1 MKPEFLSR
9 RLLGITRSKAK
20 MYEYGVPEDEHI
32 DIPRDPARL
41 FSLAVGLL
49 GDLSAQNRLLPLD
62 DPKIVELRKNLTFSA
77 CFFDAYLSSRLDEE
91 LDPYLL
97 LLGSA
102 AYYLCDLPGSA
113 AVLAD
118 RLGEACPDVG
128 GAGLERLLHWVLA
141 GNFTTNNIS
150 AEGHYGALAGEIAAR
165 LRQHR
170 ETGEAKEELL
180 TRAEELAQAAYATGI
195 PRHLLLGDVTRALIQ
210 RRLENSVWHCLPTY
224 SELDID
230 AWRGTLTKPS
240 FVQELWPA
248 QHLLG
253 ESGVFHGVSAVVQ
266 MPTSAGKT
274 KATEIIIRSAF
285 FSDRTSLVVVV
296 APYRALCHE
305 IHNSYARTF
314 RGESVRVSELSDVLQ
329 EDFELGSLPGTRNV
343 LVLTPEKFLYV
354 LRHNPELA
362 GQVGLLIYDEGHQ
375 FDAGARGVTFE
386 LLTASLNRMI
396 PDDAQVVLISA
407 VITNAR
413 AIADWMGGEKFTVVS
428 GTRLLPTH
436 RTVGFASWRDR
447 RGRLE
452 FVQEENPDEIEFF
465 VPRVIEAQDLELRGR
480 ERKRRVFPKKEDSG
494 SIAAYLGLKLVSQ
507 GSVAVFCGT
516 KATASGLC
524 ASIAEAFDRGFTLGR
539 PSASADEGE
548 TERLAFLHE
557 CHLGPDADATRAARL
572 GVFAHHGNTPHGL
585 RLAIEYAM
593 QKGLARFVV
602 CTSTLAQGVNLPIR
616 YLVVRGL
623 YQGRQRIRIR
633 DFQNLIGRAGRS
645 GMHTEGSV
653 LFADPAIFEKRR
665 SRSDGWRW
673 EHAKELLAPENS
685 EPCSSALLAVLEPLR
700 SDDRKRKITD
710 SRLLVVKEHVS
721 ENGRLDGLAARLVQR
736 FAGRG
741 YSEANL
747 ADQIARKRQTISAI
761 ESYLMTHGDEDG
773 PGLDDGSV
781 VGLAKDTLAYF
792 LADDDEKPLIIEL
805 FTLLASHISQVV
817 PEPARRRAIGR
828 TLLGVR
834 ESAMIEEWVRGHAE
848 QLLGTDDQEQLLSLL
863 WPILSGN
870 INNFTFMKCSVPE
883 LLLEIAVGWIR
894 GIPFYEL
901 LGILEEANARIGG
914 GERPR
919 HPKIDHVIDICEN
932 ALAYEGSLVL
942 GAVCEMADLLLPDNH
957 ESLIAELEILQKRLK
972 YGVASSSAIMLHE
985 IGFADRIVASELALA
1000 LGTGLATKGDTRNVI
1015 RQNAQEVR
1023 DRLRRYPTYFVER
1036 LEHIAHK

>member
-49 GDLSAQNRLLPLD
+49 GDLSAQSRLLPPD
-62 DPKIVELRKNLTFSA
+62 DPEIVKLRENLTFSA
-77 CFFDAYLSSRLDEE
+77 RFFDAYLSSRLDKE

-113 AVLAD
+113 AVLAK
-118 RLGEACPDVG
+118 RLGKACPDVG

-141 GNFTTNNIS
+141 GNFTTGNIS

-180 TRAEELAQAAYATGI
+180 DRAEELAQAAYATGI
-195 PRHLLLGDVTRALIQ
+195 PRHLLFGDVIRALIQ

-224 SELDID
+224 SGLGLD
-230 AWRGTLTKPS
+230 AWGATLANPS
-240 FVQELWPA
+240 FIPELWPA

-253 ESGVFHGVSAVVQ
+253 DSGVFHGASAVVQ

-285 FSDRTSLVVVV
+285 FSGRTSLAVIV

-314 RGESVRVSELSDVLQ
+314 RGEPVSVSELSDVHQ
-329 EDFELGSLPGTRNV
+329 RDFDLDSLPGTRNV

-375 FDAGARGVTFE
+375 FDAGTRGVTFE

-465 VPRVIEAQDLELRGR
+465 VPRVIEMQDLKLRGR

-524 ASIAEAFDRGFTLGR
+524 ASIAEAFDRGLTLGR
-539 PSASADEGE
+539 PSASADEAE
-548 TERLAFLHE
+548 TEQIAFLHE
-557 CHLGPDADATRAARL
+557 CHLGPDADATQAARL

-616 YLVVRGL
+616 CLVVRGL
-623 YQGRQRIRIR
+623 YQGQHRIRIR

-645 GMHTEGSV
+645 GMHTEGSII
-653 LFADPAIFEKRR
+653 FADPAIFEKKNVHGE
-665 SRSDGWRW
+665 SWRW
-673 EHAKELLAPENS
+673 QQAKKLLIPENS
-685 EPCSSALLAVLEPLR
+685 EPCASSLLAVLDPLQN
-700 SDDRKRKITD
+700 DDGSRHLTD
-710 SRLLVVKEHVS
+710 RLFVVKAHISKDDELDTLASRIS
-721 ENGRLDGLAARLVQR
+721 EELS
-736 FAGRG
+736 GRG
-741 YSEANL
+741 FGEEHL
-747 ADQIARKRQTISAI
+747 AKQISRKKETISAI
-761 ESYLMTHGDEDG
+761 ESHIMTHSDG
-773 PGLDDGSV
+773 DGSDFDDSV
-781 VGLAKDTLAYF
+781 MALAKETLAYF

-805 FTLLASHISQVV
+805 FRLLASHVLQAI

-834 ESAMIEEWVRGHAE
+834 ESVMIQEWVRGHAE
-848 QLLGTDDQEQLLSLL
+848 QLLESDDQEQLLSLL
-863 WPILSGN
+863 WPVLSDN
-870 INNFTFMKCSVPE
+870 INNSTFMKCSIPK

-894 GIPFYEL
+894 GVPFHEL
-901 LGILEEANARIGG
+901 LGVLEEANARIGG
-914 GERPR
+914 GKRPR
-919 HPKIDHVIDICEN
+919 YPKIDHVIDICEN

-942 GAVCEMADLLLPDNH
+942 GAVCGMADSLLPDNH
-957 ESLIAELEILQKRLK
+957 ESLITELEMLQKRLK
-972 YGVASSSAIMLHE
+972 YGVASSSAVMLHE
-985 IGFADRIVASELALA
+985 IGFADRVVASELALV
-1000 LGTGLATKGDTRNVI
+1000 LGTSLATKRDTYNVI

-1023 DRLRRYPTYFVER
+1023 NRLRRYPTYFMKR
-1036 LEHIAHK
+1036 LEHIA

>member
-1 MKPEFLSR
+1 MKPEFSSR

-20 MYEYGVPEDEHI
+20 MYEYGVPEEEHI

-49 GDLSAQNRLLPLD
+49 GDLSAQRRLLPLD
-62 DPKIVELRKNLTFSA
+62 DPKIVELRKDLTFSA
-77 CFFDAYLSSRLDEE
+77 RFFDAYLSSRLDEE

-118 RLGEACPDVG
+118 RLGGACPDVG
-128 GAGLERLLHWVLA
+128 GAGLERLLYWVLA
-141 GNFTTNNIS
+141 GNFTTGNIS

-170 ETGEAKEELL
+170 ETGEATEELL
-180 TRAEELAQAAYATGI
+180 ARSEELAQAAYATGI
-195 PRHLLLGDVTRALIQ
+195 PRHLLFGDVIRALIQ

-224 SELDID
+224 SGLGLN
-230 AWRGTLTKPS
+230 AWRATLKKPS
-240 FVQELWPA
+240 FVRELWPA

-253 ESGVFHGVSAVVQ
+253 DSGVFQGASAVIQ

-285 FSDRTSLVVVV
+285 YSDRASLAVVV

-329 EDFELGSLPGTRNV
+329 EDFELDSLPGTRNV

-396 PDDAQVVLISA
+396 SDDAQVVLISA

-436 RTVGFASWRDR
+436 RTVGFASWRDP

-452 FVQEENPDEIEFF
+452 FVQEDNPDEIEFF
-465 VPRVIEAQDLELRGR
+465 VPRIIEQQTLELGVRD
-480 ERKRRVFPKKEDSG
+480 RKRRVFPKKEDSG
-494 SIAAYLGLKLVSQ
+494 YIAAYLGLKLAPQ

-516 KATASGLC
+516 KATAAKLC
-524 ASIAEAFDRGFTLGR
+524 EVITEAFDRGLALR
-539 PSASADEGE
+539 KPSALVDEDE

-557 CHLGPDADATRAARL
+557 CHLGPDAVSTRAARL

-623 YQGRQRIRIR
+623 YQGQHRIRIR
-633 DFQNLIGRAGRS
+633 DFQNLIGRVGRS

-653 LFADPAIFEKRR
+653 LFADTALFEKRNTR
-665 SRSDGWRW
+665 KGSWQW
-673 EHAKELLAPENS
+673 QQAKELLVPENS
-685 EPCSSALLAVLEPLR
+685 EPCASALLAILEPLR
-700 SDDRKRKITD
+700 NDDRKRKIKD
-710 SRLLVVKEHVS
+710 RLLVIKEYVAG
-721 ENGRLDGLAARLVQR
+721 NGRLERLARRLAQK
-736 FAGRG
+736 FSSKG
-741 YSEANL
+741 YSESNL
-747 ADQIARKRQTISAI
+747 ADQIGRKKQTISAI
-761 ESYLMTHGDEDG
+761 ESYLMAHGDEDG
-773 PGLDDGSV
+773 SGLDDGSV

-792 LADDDEKPLIIEL
+792 LADDDEKPLMIEL
-805 FTLLASHISQVV
+805 FRLLASHVLQAI
-817 PEPARRRAIGR
+817 PEPARRRVIGR

-848 QLLGTDDQEQLLSLL
+848 QLLESDDQEQLLSLL
-863 WPILSGN
+863 WPVLSGN
-870 INNFTFMKCSVPE
+870 INNSTFMKCSVPE
-883 LLLEIAVGWIR
+883 LLPEVAVGWIR
-894 GIPFYEL
+894 GVPFCEL
-901 LGILEEANARIGG
+901 FGILEKADARIGG
-914 GERPR
+914 GKRPR

-942 GAVCEMADLLLPDNH
+942 GAVCEIANSLLPDDH
-957 ESLIAELEILQKRLK
+957 ESLVAELKMLQKRLK

-985 IGFADRIVASELALA
+985 IGFADRVVASELASV
-1000 LGTGLATKGDTRNVI
+1000 LGTGLATKRDTHNVI

-1023 DRLRRYPTYFVER
+1023 NRLHRYPTYFVER
-1036 LEHIAHK
+1036 FEHIA